1 MYKNNKHQN
10 QSNSL
15 RGWQGNGIRER
26 HTGEF
31 DCFCPV
37 LFIKL
42 RGGQPDGSVG

>member
-10 QSNSL
+10 QGNSL
-15 RGWQGNGIRER
+15 SGWQGNGIREES
-26 HTGEF
+26 TGEF

-42 RGGQPDGSVG
+42 RGSTHVL